1 MQEAA
6 VGTARPRTPDSP
18 AEDAVFRRM
27 DPEALA
33 KVRQFQASPL
43 LDDGRINVIA
53 LDPIADRL
61 GERWET
67 RREQVYEHLERAL
80 NRKLGPTDFFLR
92 VSDTVYLVAQ
102 PSAGKFGAQAL
113 CVRALDEVVAYFLG
127 PGPRQDVQVHKVT
140 DLSPHQIVTVPVD
153 ALLAAEGEKRET
165 RTLAAYKDAKDDP
178 TLLSPARWSPFVAS
192 NGVEVRVSCSLEPV
206 FEVKRHTR
214 IGYRLHRRVLDTATE
229 TPLSLQQLSHLSR
242 GDLLRIDM
250 ATIARGMARLAAQE
264 DHEHELSLIVPV
276 SFVTLSNVEGR
287 HLLASAFSRVR
298 ETVLKGVICEIC
310 DIEAVPHVALV
321 QASSLIK
328 PHTLFVI
335 GHLQAE
341 TPQALGS
348 LKETGLKAL
357 SLQCPANIVG
367 DAEFIGWLRSV
378 ITSTRRVSKSL
389 MLYGCPNPRRAA
401 LAALVGATHVSFR
414 AT

>member
-6 VGTARPRTPDSP
+6 VGPERPPSPDSP
-18 AEDAVFRRM
+18 SEDAVFRRL
-27 DPEALA
+27 DPAALA
-33 KVRQFQASPL
+33 KVKQFQTSPL
-43 LDDGRINVIA
+43 LDDGRINVIS

-61 GERWET
+61 GEKWGSRQ
-67 RREQVYEHLERAL
+67 EQVYEHLERAL
-80 NRKLGPTDFFLR
+80 TKKLGPTDFFLR

-113 CVRALDEVVAYFLG
+113 CVRALDEVVSFFLG
-127 PGPRQDVQVHKVT
+127 PGPRQDVRVHKVT
-140 DLSPHQIVTVPVD
+140 DLTAKEIVAVPID
-153 ALLAAEGEKRET
+153 RLLAAEGEKRET
-165 RTLAAYKDAKDDP
+165 NTLAAYKEAREDP

-192 NGVEVRVSCSLEPV
+192 NGVHVRVSCTLEPV

-214 IGYRLHRRVLDTATE
+214 IGYRLRRRVLDTATE
-229 TPLSLQQLSHLSR
+229 QPLTQQQLTHLSR

-250 ATIARGMARLAAQE
+250 ATIARGMARLTSEQDSE
-264 DHEHELSLIVPV
+264 TELSLIVPV
-276 SFVTLSNVEGR
+276 SFITLSNVEGR
-287 HLLASAFSRVR
+287 HLIASAFSKVR

-310 DIEAVPHVALV
+310 DVEAVPHVALL
-321 QASSLIK
+321 QAASLIR

-335 GHLQAE
+335 GHLEAE
-341 TPQALGS
+341 NPQALGS

-378 ITSTRRVSKSL
+378 ITSTRRVTKSL

-401 LAALVGATHVSFR
+401 LAALVGATHVSFK
-414 AT
+414 A